1 MEYSISNHIN
11 TSDTSDTSDT
21 TFTCMNIIN
30 LDEIETHYGEIFSKI
45 NSDKLI
51 YIFQGSIFKK
61 EDNCNLFLKYL
72 MRVIEYYYDTEKQM
86 TIIMNLEDMDKKALN
101 IDFIMKFV
109 KKFKKKYENKMIL
122 RKFYI
127 LHCPSS
133 FKNIYNFIKPFL
145 HPETNAKISLISK
158 TKSKEVEYYY
168 EN

>member
-11 TSDTSDTSDT
+11 TSDTTDITLTHMDIT
-21 TFTCMNIIN
+21 N

-51 YIFQGSIFKK
+51 YVFQGSIFKK

-72 MRVIEYYYDTEKQM
+72 MKVLEYYYEPEKKM
-86 TIIMNLEDMDKKALN
+86 TIIMNLENINNNALN
-101 IDFIMKFV
+101 IDFIIKFV
-109 KKFKKKYENKMIL
+109 KKFKKRYENKMIL

-133 FKNIYNFIKPFL
+133 FKGIYNFIKPFL
-145 HPETNAKISLISK
+145 HPETNDKISLIS
-158 TKSKEVEYYY
+158 TKKSREVEYYY